1 MNFNFNDF
9 YKIIVDTQ
17 NINYN
22 PLKEIKVTNEFYECV
37 IAKCRTE
44 IISEDAPQGLI
55 GKFIGIPIIID
66 DTIDDDYE
74 FIFWK
79 EFEQC

>member
-1 MNFNFNDF
+1 MNFDCNEL
-9 YKIIVDTQ
+9 YKVIVDTQ

-55 GKFIGIPIIID
+55 VKFTGISIVID

-74 FIFWK
+74 LIF
-79 EFEQC
+79 

>member
-1 MNFNFNDF
+1 MNFDGNEF
-9 YKIIVDTQ
+9 YKVIVDTQ

-37 IAKCRTE
+37 IAKCRPE

-55 GKFIGIPIIID
+55 CKFTGIPIVID

-74 FIFWK
+74 FIF
-79 EFEQC
+79 

>member
-1 MNFNFNDF
+1 MNFDCNEF
-9 YKIIVDTQ
+9 YKVIVDTQ

-22 PLKEIKVTNEFYECV
+22 PLKEIKVTNEFYERV

-44 IISEDAPQGLI
+44 IISEDTSQGLI
-55 GKFIGIPIIID
+55 GKFTGIPIVID

-74 FIFWK
+74 LIF
-79 EFEQC
+79 